1 MLNLPRRIVDVEGNA
16 GMGIRTMVYVDGFN
30 LYHGLRDLGG
40 RKWLWLDLEA
50 LGRRLCRENDDLV
63 GVKYFTADVR
73 DDPAAQQ
80 RQATYLAALAS
91 HTSVDVHKGRFQQ
104 NNVRCFSC
112 NRHWRS
118 YEEKETDVAIA
129 ATMIEDAVLH
139 RWDRALLLS
148 ADADLC
154 PAVRVVRHLRPEKT
168 VIAAF
173 PPRRHSDEL
182 GNACHGRFKVS
193 ESKVRQSQLPPQ
205 VSKPD
210 GTTLVRPAYWA

>member
-50 LGRRLCRENDDLV
+50 LGRRLCRE
-63 GVKYFTADVR
+63 
-73 DDPAAQQ
+73 
-80 RQATYLAALAS
+80 
-91 HTSVDVHKGRFQQ
+91 
-104 NNVRCFSC
+104 
-112 NRHWRS
+112 
-118 YEEKETDVAIA
+118 
-129 ATMIEDAVLH
+129 
-139 RWDRALLLS
+139 
-148 ADADLC
+148 
-154 PAVRVVRHLRPEKT
+154 